1 MEETTHYTGKDFDSL
16 VDLTVRMGKI
26 CAELAEM
33 DGGNKA
39 AEAARMGLR
48 AIITHSIDTQF
59 EQLGGDY
66 LDCLWATHKSA
77 QESGKAIV
85 LDPIYTGDESME
97 VSARWEIMCV
107 LEQMIDEREQAAA

>member
-26 CAELAEM
+26 CAECAELE
-33 DGGNKA
+33 DGGNTA
-39 AEAARMGLR
+39 VEAARMGLR
-48 AIITHSIDTQF
+48 AIITHSIDKQV

-66 LDCLWATHKSA
+66 LDCLWATHQAA
-77 QESGKAIV
+77 QESAKDISAV
-85 LDPIYTGDESME
+85 PIYDDDDTE

>member
-1 MEETTHYTGKDFDSL
+1 MEETTHYTGEDFDSL

-26 CAELAEM
+26 CAELE
-33 DGGNKA
+33 DGGNTA
-39 AEAARMGLR
+39 VEAARMGLR
-48 AIITHSIDTQF
+48 AIITHSIDKQV

-66 LDCLWATHKSA
+66 LDCLWATHASA
-77 QESGKAIV
+77 QYSGKNIV
-85 LDPIYTGDESME
+85 LDPFYTGDESME